1 MTCQKIH
8 WIEFLF
14 KHCQLY
20 MILVTKTQLAIW
32 KEKILWKSI
41 IFSQERGL
49 LVISNFDQQ
58 KLYLLTK
65 LCPKQCRQHSISCQ
79 KCFID
84 YFTDYSL
91 RHVADFASAWICNS
105 LLLCDR
111 GYCFIPGKIRM
122 VKLVSVN
129 EDFISAMTLL
139 GKEDEP
145 FAARETLQELAC
157 LLYQVKLEVDVTRQ
171 VTSCFQRKRIH
182 CHLDFCHLQKMCSI
196 YILNVLNTNSRSAKK
211 H

>member
-105 LLLCDR
+105 L
-111 GYCFIPGKIRM
+111 YCVIEGIVLFQG
-122 VKLVSVN
+122 
-129 EDFISAMTLL
+129 
-139 GKEDEP
+139 
-145 FAARETLQELAC
+145 
-157 LLYQVKLEVDVTRQ
+157 KLEWWNL
-171 VTSCFQRKRIH
+171 FLLMKI
-182 CHLDFCHLQKMCSI
+182 LFLQW
-196 YILNVLNTNSRSAKK
+196 LFWAKK
-211 H
+211 MNHLRRERHFKNWHDYCIKWNSKLMWRGKLQVVFKEKESTATLIFATYKRCALSTYWMC

>member
-1 MTCQKIH
+1 
-8 WIEFLF
+8 
-14 KHCQLY
+14 
-20 MILVTKTQLAIW
+20 
-32 KEKILWKSI
+32 
-41 IFSQERGL
+41 
-49 LVISNFDQQ
+49 
-58 KLYLLTK
+58 
-65 LCPKQCRQHSISCQ
+65 
-79 KCFID
+79 
-84 YFTDYSL
+84 
-91 RHVADFASAWICNS
+91 
-105 LLLCDR
+105 
-111 GYCFIPGKIRM
+111 M

-129 EDFISAMTLL
+129 EDFVSAMTLL